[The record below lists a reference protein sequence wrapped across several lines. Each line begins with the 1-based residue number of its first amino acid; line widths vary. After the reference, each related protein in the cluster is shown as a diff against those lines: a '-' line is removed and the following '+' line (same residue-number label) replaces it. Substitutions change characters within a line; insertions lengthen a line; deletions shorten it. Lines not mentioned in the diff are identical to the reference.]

1 MGFTDKIKQI
11 CTPKEKASL
20 KDRLGKNITSN
31 INLLAP
37 TAINKTRSYK
47 IDGNNAV
54 LNFALVDKTG
64 EQIFSI
70 NGQFNK
76 KYLNTYTIMNGF
88 NDFNDD
94 GEYDFDIIAA
104 EIFNF
109 ACRKKWY
116 PDKTDHEVAEII
128 DRDTADDLLTY
139 YFTLLPIVV
148 KEFINRLDFNTLQT
162 KEEFEKKEAIIK
174 GSSENLK
181 NKLHEMK
188 SRKDDEKAQNT
199 VTFYLSKILDG
210 EIVVPKEWDVESPEL
225 KKNQVDYA
233 SWIYEENL
241 IMVMKFG
248 QEEDSES

>member
-11 CTPKEKASL
+11 YTPKENTTL
-20 KDRLGKNITSN
+20 KDRLGKNITNN

-47 IDGNNAV
+47 IDDRKAV

-70 NGQFNK
+70 NGQFDK
-76 KYLNTYTIMNGF
+76 KYLDTYTIINGF

-94 GEYDFDIIAA
+94 GSYDFDIIAA

-128 DRDTADDLLTY
+128 SSDTADDLLSY
-139 YFTLLPIVV
+139 YFTLLPIVA
-148 KEFINRLDFNTLQT
+148 KEFIDRLDFNTLQT
-162 KEEFEKKEAIIK
+162 KEEFEKKEATIK
-174 GSSENLK
+174 ESARNLK
-181 NKLHEMK
+181 DKLHEMK
-188 SRKDDEKAQNT
+188 SRTDDKKAQNT
-199 VTFYLSKILDG
+199 VIFYLKHILDG
-210 EIVVPKEWDVESPEL
+210 EIVVPKEWDVEGAEY
-225 KKNQVDYA
+225 KKNEVDYV
-233 SWIYEENL
+233 SWIHEENL
-241 IMVMKFG
+241 IMVMKFD
-248 QEEDSES
+248 QEEDSE